1 MISNINIKDLVKFY
15 VFDKIKLPADLVEI
29 PIGEW
34 DVSNVTNMNALFED
48 YTNFNEDIG
57 NWNVSKVTNM
67 RDMFS
72 YCYKFNQDIGN
83 WEVSNVTNMNAL
95 FYNCRDFN
103 QDISKWDV
111 SKVTNMSD
119 MFSYCYKFNQDI
131 SKWDVSKVTNMNRM
145 FANCEDFDQDIGNW
159 KVSKVTNMNALFYN
173 CRNFNQDIGIWEV
186 SNVTDMNEMFFDCPN
201 FDQYIG
207 NWDVS
212 NVTNMILLFYSCRN
226 FNQDIG
232 NWKVNK
238 VTNMSGMF
246 ANCEDFD
253 QDIGNWKV
261 SKVTNMNALFYN
273 CRNFN
278 QDIGIWEVSNV
289 TDMNQMFSGCSNF
302 NQDLSRWDIRKVTD
316 DTLMFYYCPIIEAYK
331 PVKKQVA
338 DSLVERAE
346 KAFSGTLGGILEPL
360 VIHPDDTFGNN
371 NCTFGA
377 MVKLLAPNISNSSV
391 EIHTLSRSL
400 NISLIFKTFLDCVGS
415 DVIND
420 DFNSSST
427 KTKLELSAIL
437 LYNLIFLNLSIHNAD
452 ENADSWTHIYD
463 NIDNTKKLVKHAIF
477 NIDEGL
483 MNHPQFDSNP
493 KKLFY
498 IVKFIELLPQQIQV
512 AWAKFYIKEFI
523 EGYGQELETFD
534 PTITNRGFA
543 ASCTNGNF
551 EKMLLSISTAITQF
565 YPPGWGLEPVTDE
578 NEETEKQRVLKA
590 AIIGSEFK
598 KYYDTIAD
606 DPISDEATLEGYRT
620 YIERL
625 VNVELRDQ
633 YLNLLT
639 DQDVVDKIEEQIGF
653 VSGGGRFNKRNK
665 TFKKKFKKT
674 IKKEKLYKRK
684 KTLKKYKLYKRKK
697 NTRNKYN
704 RKNSLIFNKKSR

>member
-1 MISNINIKDLVKFY
+1 MTNITNENIKHLVNVY
-15 VFDKIKLPADLVEI
+15 ISDYIQLPADLAKI

-34 DVSNVTNMNALFED
+34 DVSNVTNMNALFYGCED
-48 YTNFNEDIG
+48 CE
-57 NWNVSKVTNM
+57 
-67 RDMFS
+67 
-72 YCYKFNQDIGN
+72 
-83 WEVSNVTNMNAL
+83 
-95 FYNCRDFN
+95 DFN
-103 QDISKWDV
+103 QD
-111 SKVTNMSD
+111 
-119 MFSYCYKFNQDI
+119 
-131 SKWDVSKVTNMNRM
+131 
-145 FANCEDFDQDIGNW
+145 
-159 KVSKVTNMNALFYN
+159 
-173 CRNFNQDIGIWEV
+173 
-186 SNVTDMNEMFFDCPN
+186 
-201 FDQYIG
+201 IG

-212 NVTNMILLFYSCRN
+212 NVTDMSEMFALCHNFNQDIGNWDVSKVTNMKEMFFDCQN

-232 NWKVNK
+232 NWKVTK
-238 VTNMSGMF
+238 VTDMHGMF
-246 ANCEDFD
+246 FHC
-253 QDIGNWKV
+253 
-261 SKVTNMNALFYN
+261 Y
-273 CRNFN
+273 NFN
-278 QDIGIWEVSNV
+278 QDIGNWDVSNV
-289 TDMNQMFSGCSNF
+289 TDMNQMFSGSNF
-302 NQDLSRWDIRKVTD
+302 NQDISRWDISNVTD
-316 DTLMFYYCPIIEAYK
+316 MYGMFGSLNESYK
-331 PVKKQVA
+331 PKKIKN
-338 DSLVERAE
+338 DLVQRAE

-483 MNHPQFDSNP
+483 MNHPQFDSHP
-493 KKLFY
+493 EKLFY